1 MNSINKATPAKLR
14 GGVKSTKQLMA
25 DFIRR
30 SDCES
35 CKVCLWRE
43 QCNEKFATDETYEPS
58 DEECT
63 NGIINYF
70 ERLKYADTDEV

>member
-1 MNSINKATPAKLR
+1 MSSTNTATPEKLR

-58 DEECT
+58 DEDCT

>member
-1 MNSINKATPAKLR
+1 MVKRNLTTPEKLR

-25 DFIRR
+25 DFIRH